1 MDFMMNRRGALSAFV
16 SGVLGLWSAGEARAE
31 KMAKPEISPPDP
43 TETMLLWPNGAPGGD
58 GVDVEEK
65 ILERGDP
72 KGLRDRA
79 QVHTRV
85 PKLVVFRP
93 KTPNGAAVMLIPGG
107 GYERVVLDKEGYE
120 TARWLSARGYT
131 CFVLFYRLPGDGWA
145 AGGDTPLQD
154 AQRAVRLIRAQ
165 AAAMAF
171 SADRVA
177 VMGFSAGGHLAANL
191 TTRFDVATYAPFD
204 AADGLP
210 AKPNLSA
217 LIYPVIT
224 LDPAF
229 AHGGSRKQ
237 LLARQDT
244 PERVAALSLEKQVR
258 EGLPPVFQLHA
269 ADDKAVPVENSLLM
283 FSALKA
289 KGVPA
294 EMHIFEEGG
303 HGFGLR
309 FISGKP
315 VAAWPGLFEAF
326 AKRHG
331 L

>member
-1 MDFMMNRRGALSAFV
+1 MMNRRGALGAFV
-16 SGVLGLWSAGEARAE
+16 SGVLGSLAAGEARAE
-31 KMAKPEISPPDP
+31 KMDTPATTPPDP
-43 TETMLLWPNGAPGGD
+43 TETILLWPNGAPGGE
-58 GVDVEEK
+58 GVRVEEK
-65 ILERGDP
+65 IVERGDS
-72 KGLRDRA
+72 KGLKDRA

-93 KTPNGAAVMLIPGG
+93 RKANGAAVMLIPGG

-120 TARWLSARGYT
+120 TARWLAARGYT
-131 CFVLFYRLPGDGWA
+131 CFVLFYRMPGDGWS
-145 AGGDTPLQD
+145 AGGDAPLQD
-154 AQRAVRLIRAQ
+154 AQRAIRLIRAR
-165 AAAMAF
+165 AGVMKF

-177 VMGFSAGGHLAANL
+177 IMGFSAGGHLAANL
-191 TTRFDVATYAPFD
+191 TTRFDVETYRAIDVAD
-204 AADGLP
+204 ALP
-210 AKPNLSA
+210 TKPNLSA

-229 AHGGSRKQ
+229 AHPGSRKQ
-237 LLARQDT
+237 LLAQQDT
-244 PERVAALSLEKQVR
+244 PERAIELSLEKQVR
-258 EGLPPVFQLHA
+258 EGLSPVFQLHA

-294 EMHIFEEGG
+294 EMHVFEEGG

-309 FISGKP
+309 FVSGKP
-315 VAAWPGLFEAF
+315 VAAWPSLFETF

-331 L
+331 V

>member
-1 MDFMMNRRGALSAFV
+1 MMNRRGAFSVFV
-16 SGVLGLWSAGEARAE
+16 SGILGSLAASEARA
-31 KMAKPEISPPDP
+31 AQRRNPAITPPDP
-43 TETMLLWPNGAPGGD
+43 VETIRLWPNGAPGGED
-58 GVDVEEK
+58 VRVEEQ
-65 ILERGDP
+65 IVERGDP

-79 QVHTRV
+79 QVHTRS

-120 TARWLSARGYT
+120 TGRWLAARGYT
-131 CFVLFYRLPGDGWA
+131 CFVLFYRMPADGWA
-145 AGGDTPLQD
+145 AGGDAPLQD
-154 AQRAVRLIRAQ
+154 AQRAIRLIRAR
-165 AAAMAF
+165 AGAMKF
-171 SADRVA
+171 SPDRVA

-191 TTRFDVATYAPFD
+191 MTRFDVETYQAIDATD
-204 AADGLP
+204 ALAT
-210 AKPNLSA
+210 KPDLSA

-224 LDPAF
+224 MDPAF

-237 LLARQDT
+237 LLAQRNT
-244 PERVAALSLEKQVR
+244 PERVAELSPEKQVR
-258 EGLPPVFQLHA
+258 NGLLPVFQLHA
-269 ADDKAVPVENSLLM
+269 ADDKSVPVENTLLM
-283 FSALKA
+283 FSSLKA

-309 FISGKP
+309 FVAGKP
-315 VAAWPGLFEAF
+315 VAAWPHLFETF

-331 L
+331 I

>member
-1 MDFMMNRRGALSAFV
+1 MMNRRGALGAFV
-16 SGVLGLWSAGEARAE
+16 SGVLGSLGAGEARAE
-31 KMAKPEISPPDP
+31 KMGDTAITPPDP
-43 TETMLLWPNGAPGGD
+43 TETILLWPNGAPGGE
-58 GVDVEEK
+58 GVRVEEK
-65 ILERGDP
+65 IVERGDP
-72 KGLRDRA
+72 KGLKDRA

-93 KTPNGAAVMLIPGG
+93 KKANGAAVMLIPGG

-120 TARWLSARGYT
+120 TGRWLAARGYT
-131 CFVLFYRLPGDGWA
+131 CFVLFYRMPGDGWA
-145 AGGDTPLQD
+145 AGGDAPLQD
-154 AQRAVRLIRAQ
+154 AQRAIRLIRAR
-165 AAAMAF
+165 AGAMTF

-177 VMGFSAGGHLAANL
+177 IMGFSAGGHLAANL
-191 TTRFDVATYAPFD
+191 TTRFDVETYPAID
-204 AADGLP
+204 AADALP
-210 AKPNLSA
+210 TKPNLSA

-229 AHGGSRKQ
+229 AHPGSRKQ
-237 LLARQDT
+237 LLAQQDT
-244 PERVAALSLEKQVR
+244 PERAIELSLEKQVR
-258 EGLPPVFQLHA
+258 EGLSPVFQLHA

-294 EMHIFEEGG
+294 EMHVFEEGG

-309 FISGKP
+309 FIAGKP
-315 VAAWPGLFEAF
+315 VAAWPHLFETF

-331 L
+331 V